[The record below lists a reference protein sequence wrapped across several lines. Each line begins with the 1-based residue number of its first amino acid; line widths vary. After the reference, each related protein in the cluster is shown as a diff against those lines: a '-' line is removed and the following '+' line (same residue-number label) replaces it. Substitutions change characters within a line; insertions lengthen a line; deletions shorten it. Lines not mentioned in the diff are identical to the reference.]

1 MTATVASANMLFK
14 LFKMWRNYRDWE
26 ELQRR
31 QSPAALQEEVARA
44 VEALSFEHAH
54 KVMTTNEAVGFVL
67 EGAPSGMLH
76 GEPVKTLDL
85 LLRPDQAPLLLR
97 ACDAAAEVALQVKI
111 GGASGTADLEIHKVC
126 SDQMSVSSCAPLPG
140 YFFYAPRSISESSR
154 LETIVQ

>member
-44 VEALSFEHAH
+44 VEALSFEHAN

-67 EGAPSGMLH
+67 EGAPSGVLH
-76 GEPVKTLDL
+76 GESVKPLDL
-85 LLRPDQAPLLLR
+85 RLRPAQAPVLLR
-97 ACDAAAEVALQVKI
+97 ACAAAEEVALQVKI
-111 GGASGTADLEIHKVC
+111 GDGSGTADLEIHKVC
-126 SDQMSVSSCAPLPG
+126 SDQGVSSFAP
-140 YFFYAPRSISESSR
+140 STCNS
-154 LETIVQ
+154 